1 MDNKF
6 PGKDISYEDLKT
18 KFPLAA
24 KKNKNHKSVFKIA
37 GVEFGGKNI
46 PIFAGPN
53 MVESKNLIFDIAK
66 NIKKNN
72 CHFLRGGAFKP
83 LTFPYR
89 SKSYNETREKGI
101 EWLAEAKMKYKI
113 PIITEVMEE
122 KFIPLV
128 SEVADILQIGSRN
141 MQNYPLISAAAK
153 TNKIVNVK
161 KGQFLA
167 PGDMI
172 NVTKK
177 ISDTGNKNILVTERG
192 ASFGYNTLVSDMRSL
207 PIMAKNGYPV
217 IFDATHSVQ
226 QPGGLG
232 EKSGGQREFV
242 EHLARAAVA
251 VGVAGVFIE
260 THQDPDNAPSD
271 GPNMVP
277 LDKLENLLKQLTEID
292 NLIKN

>member
-1 MDNKF
+1 MENKVINCNGIEISNKNKICLISGPCQLETEQHALDMAGKIKEITTKYNIGF
-6 PGKDISYEDLKT
+6 IYKTSFDKANRTSLKSKRGAGLENSLPVFDKIKKDINVPVLT
-18 KFPLAA
+18 
-24 KKNKNHKSVFKIA
+24 
-37 GVEFGGKNI
+37 
-46 PIFAGPN
+46 
-53 MVESKNLIFDIAK
+53 DIH
-66 NIKKNN
+66 NQEQCSI
-72 CHFLRGGAFKP
+72 
-83 LTFPYR
+83 
-89 SKSYNETREKGI
+89 
-101 EWLAEAKMKYKI
+101 
-113 PIITEVMEE
+113 
-122 KFIPLV
+122 
-128 SEVADILQIGSRN
+128 VAPHVDVLQIPAFLCR
-141 MQNYPLISAAAK
+141 QTDLLIAAAK
-153 TNKIVNVK
+153 TNKIINVK

-167 PGDMI
+167 PWDMV

-177 ISDTGNKNILVTERG
+177 ISDSGNDKILVTERG

-242 EHLARAAVA
+242 EYLARAAVA

-277 LDKLENLLKQLTEID
+277 LDKLEDLLKQLSDID